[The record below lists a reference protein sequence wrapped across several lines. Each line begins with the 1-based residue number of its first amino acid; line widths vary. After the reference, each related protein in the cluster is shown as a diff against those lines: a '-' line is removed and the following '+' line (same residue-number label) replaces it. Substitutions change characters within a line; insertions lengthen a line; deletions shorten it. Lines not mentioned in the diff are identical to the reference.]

1 MIRVAAT
8 VHDHS
13 HLTDPDAVPME
24 ADPTDW
30 AEQQWPVPLLDD
42 EYPHANDSHLLV
54 DASAELAVT
63 GVGVSGCSAVRR

>member
-42 EYPHANDSHLLV
+42 EYPHVTDSRLLL
-54 DASAELAVT
+54 DA
-63 GVGVSGCSAVRR
+63 